1 VNEPLSVT
9 DWQFRPAIIQETR
22 WKGLGICSNTHSN
35 NLRLADLRCRSNDAK
50 IATSDASS
58 DRPVS
63 MIYGP
68 NFRIGGIAQT
78 LGPLK
83 HAVTAS
89 QTGPAMKLELRSID
103 SGDLVLQ
110 QADASL

>member
-1 VNEPLSVT
+1 ML
-9 DWQFRPAIIQETR
+9 
-22 WKGLGICSNTHSN
+22 
-35 NLRLADLRCRSNDAK
+35 
-50 IATSDASS
+50 
-58 DRPVS
+58 
-63 MIYGP
+63 
-68 NFRIGGIAQT
+68 IGGTDAQELTVLNAGIGGVAIAQT